1 MKYILTISLFIVS
14 SFTFIYAEFDT
25 EDHNIF
31 YPNQSMINS
40 SFNDT
45 KTHIKLYTRHQFYN
59 GLKVGDGIIS
69 EFDAVS
75 QNYTVFPENAHLQT
89 LHFDFTVSPLNLT
102 NLDIKTK
109 IHSLTYNYKNLTTNL
124 SYQLKNNFWG
134 NIDIIS
140 KHTTN
145 MTIFEKSLLWFGLSL
160 PMSSELNTK
169 HNQQF
174 ALEDDNISRFITGIN
189 HIYVYDII

>member
-1 MKYILTISLFIVS
+1 MYVDIIFKNKVVINIPYNGCHNITMKYILTISLFIVS

-89 LHFDFTVSPLNLT
+89 LHFDFTVSPLNL
-102 NLDIKTK
+102 NKPR
-109 IHSLTYNYKNLTTNL
+109 Y
-124 SYQLKNNFWG
+124 
-134 NIDIIS
+134 
-140 KHTTN
+140 
-145 MTIFEKSLLWFGLSL
+145 
-160 PMSSELNTK
+160 
-169 HNQQF
+169 
-174 ALEDDNISRFITGIN
+174 
-189 HIYVYDII
+189 